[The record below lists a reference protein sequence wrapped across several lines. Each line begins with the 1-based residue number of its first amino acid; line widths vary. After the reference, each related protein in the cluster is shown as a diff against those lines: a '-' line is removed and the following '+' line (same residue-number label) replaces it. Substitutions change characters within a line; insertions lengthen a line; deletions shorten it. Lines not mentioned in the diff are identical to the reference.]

1 VFILLNWMGL
11 IWVILEVWIQTPP
24 TISQKQRQQQQK
36 MWKIGAVCEKCGLV
50 LRIAC
55 RYVLLVYQI
64 VCYLLAM
71 RVAVGYGIGVHMVDN
86 VGDSEVECLLLPCL
100 RLTTD
105 TYAAAAAA
113 GGAAVSVN
121 ANMFWWWQYL
131 WLSAVCTVVYVCECV
146 LQLVPSLSSW
156 FCTRR

>member
-1 VFILLNWMGL
+1 VSVWYIGDVECVHIAKLDGSDMGN
-11 IWVILEVWIQTPP
+11 IRGVDTN
-24 TISQKQRQQQQK
+24 T
-36 MWKIGAVCEKCGLV
+36 ANNCEKCGLV